1 MLPSDRQGRNEAI
14 RRLLPNV
21 GEPFVIHSPFHC
33 DFGTN
38 IRAGKNLICNYNVT
52 ILDEGEVTIG
62 DNVFIGPNCSIYTI
76 IHALNPQQRN
86 GGIMRSAPVT
96 IGSDVWL
103 GGNVVVLPGVTIGDG
118 SVIGAGSVVV
128 KDIPSGVLAVGN
140 PCKVVRPITAA
151 DDVGL
156 KCKPL
161 PSII

>member
-1 MLPSDRQGRNEAI
+1 MW
-14 RRLLPNV
+14 

-151 DDVGL
+151 DDVEENEIL
-156 KCKPL
+156 R
-161 PSII
+161 